1 MRPTASGPGW
11 RRVGGILATLCL
23 LVGCASWSP
32 GEWGKHSKYEGFN
45 PNSLNRGGAADFTI
59 LVPLSKIF
67 YERVTARRFNSLA
80 TYEDP
85 ALREFF
91 RSQEAF
97 SDYYAALA
105 EALVR
110 ANFEYN
116 RPTAVRLDSMVR
128 TGPNRV
134 EIRVYFR
141 GENAKPLRFWSTGL
155 VRTDRWEFAAGRWWV
170 VPGKI

>member
-1 MRPTASGPGW
+1 MGRRRMASGRSRAGA
-11 RRVGGILATLCL
+11 VLMIFSLF
-23 LVGCASWSP
+23 VGCASWSP
-32 GEWGKHSKYEGFN
+32 GNWGKQAQYVGFN
-45 PNSLNRGGAADFTI
+45 PDSVNRGGAADFTI

-116 RPTAVRLDSMVR
+116 RPTAVRLEAMTRV
-128 TGPNRV
+128 GPNRV
-134 EIRVYFR
+134 DIRVYFR
-141 GENAKPLRFWSTGL
+141 GENAKPLRFWTTHL
-155 VRTDRWEFAAGRWWV
+155 IRTDRWEFSAGRWWV
-170 VPGKI
+170 VPGKV

>member
-1 MRPTASGPGW
+1 MSWAARNPGW
-11 RRVGGILATLCL
+11 QRAGRLLVMICL
-23 LVGCASWSP
+23 LMGCASWSA
-32 GEWGKHSKYEGFN
+32 GDWGKQAKYVGFN

-59 LVPLSKIF
+59 LLPLSKIF

-105 EALVR
+105 EALTR

-116 RPTAVRLDSMVR
+116 RPTAVRLESMTR
-128 TGPNRV
+128 TGANLV

-141 GENAKPLRFWSTGL
+141 GENAKPLRFWTTHL

-170 VPGKI
+170 VPGKL

>member
-1 MRPTASGPGW
+1 MRRTASGPGW
-11 RRVGGILATLCL
+11 GRAGSVLAMVCL
-23 LVGCASWSP
+23 LMGCASWSA
-32 GEWGKHSKYEGFN
+32 GDWGKQSKYEGFN

-170 VPGKI
+170 VPGKL

>member
-1 MRPTASGPGW
+1 MRQ
-11 RRVGGILATLCL
+11 RHVGAGGGRAGVALMILCL
-23 LVGCASWSP
+23 LVGCASWSA
-32 GEWGKHSKYEGFN
+32 GSWGKGAQYEGFN
-45 PNSLNRGGAADFTI
+45 PDSVNRGGAADFTI

-91 RSQEAF
+91 RSQESF
-97 SDYYAALA
+97 SDYYAAMA

-116 RPTAVRLDSMVR
+116 RPTAVRLEAMTR

-134 EIRVYFR
+134 DIRVYFR
-141 GENAKPLRFWSTGL
+141 GENAKPLRFWSTHL
-155 VRTDRWEFAAGRWWV
+155 VRTDRWEFSGGRWWV

>member
-1 MRPTASGPGW
+1 MGGKTRISD
-11 RRVGGILATLCL
+11 RSRVGAALMIFSLLC
-23 LVGCASWSP
+23 GCASWSA
-32 GEWGKHSKYEGFN
+32 GDWGKNAQYEGFN
-45 PNSLNRGGAADFTI
+45 PDSVNRGGAADFTI

-97 SDYYAALA
+97 SDYYAAMA

-110 ANFEYN
+110 ASFEYN
-116 RPTAVRLDSMVR
+116 RPTAVRLESMTRV
-128 TGPNRV
+128 GPNRV
-134 EIRVYFR
+134 DIRVYFR
-141 GENAKPLRFWSTGL
+141 GENAKPLRFWTTHL

-170 VPGKI
+170 VPGKV